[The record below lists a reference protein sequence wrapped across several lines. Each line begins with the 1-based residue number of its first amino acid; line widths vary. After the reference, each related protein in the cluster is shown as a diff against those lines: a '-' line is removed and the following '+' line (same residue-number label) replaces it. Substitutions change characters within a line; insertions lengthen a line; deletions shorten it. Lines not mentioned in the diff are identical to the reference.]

1 MMYNLLRPKEKVVP
15 PHVVNLLRNADHSS
29 IGDEIRVSAPNSRL
43 EATQVRTSSS
53 GWSELR
59 DSTSIAKK
67 SLSRGSRPCVS
78 WQASDFKQD
87 PVTHDLCISC
97 REAIP
102 ATKSEN
108 HVCLRQRRSLQDPAK
123 IRSIAEDD
131 QEVLRTVAM

>member
-43 EATQVRTSSS
+43 KATQVRTSSS

-67 SLSRGSRPCVS
+67 SLSRGS
-78 WQASDFKQD
+78 
-87 PVTHDLCISC
+87 
-97 REAIP
+97 
-102 ATKSEN
+102 
-108 HVCLRQRRSLQDPAK
+108 
-123 IRSIAEDD
+123 
-131 QEVLRTVAM
+131 